1 MRNRE
6 EFLLHEGQSLRTTY
20 GCGLPAS
27 PLEQAKTR
35 RALSLL
41 ERDRQGHSWARR
53 LLPEQQHCTASA
65 ARGSRSLNGLRRG
78 LAQHE
83 RVTTLD
89 REQNCVECTNTEQ
102 QKQKQKQKQSRTMAK
117 QRRFDLSGT
126 WKLEETEGID
136 GFLIDAGMGARP
148 PSSAARAVCF

>member
-20 GCGLPAS
+20 GCGLPAPEGEDAPRSLS
-27 PLEQAKTR
+27 PGPPRPLLGPTAPTR
-35 RALSLL
+35 
-41 ERDRQGHSWARR
+41 RR
-53 LLPEQQHCTASA
+53 LLDRT

-102 QKQKQKQKQSRTMAK
+102 QKQKQKQKQKQSRTMAK